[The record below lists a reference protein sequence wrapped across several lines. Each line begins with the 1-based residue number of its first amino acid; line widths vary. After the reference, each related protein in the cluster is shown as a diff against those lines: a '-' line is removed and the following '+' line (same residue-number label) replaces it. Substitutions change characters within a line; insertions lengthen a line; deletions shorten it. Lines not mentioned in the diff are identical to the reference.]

1 MRYPKQN
8 GQDMCAHVCKTACR
22 DEEVCVKFAV
32 VRCVRVVPALLFG
45 LNDFVQAQCW
55 ERQLS
60 VGVLW
65 LHVLFACA

>member
-1 MRYPKQN
+1 M
-8 GQDMCAHVCKTACR
+8 
-22 DEEVCVKFAV
+22 KFAV